1 MRGRGPAFL
10 NLGDVLALHAEQ
22 VARYGG
28 AAGVRGL
35 GLLESA
41 LAAPRATFGQEYLH
55 ASISEMAAAYLFHVV
70 RNHPFVGGNKRTG
83 LATAIS
89 FLGLNGLWL
98 EADPNELTD
107 LVLGVARERLP
118 APRSPS
124 SSVEAPFHGR
134 IDRPHRTVPLTT
146 GTSQAA

>member
-70 RNHPFVGGNKRTG
+70 RNHPFVDGNKRTG
-83 LATAIS
+83 LLAALV
-89 FLGLNGLWL
+89 FLDLNGITIDHPSDALY
-98 EADPNELTD
+98 ALTM
-107 LVLGVARERLP
+107 GVAEGRTEKQAIAAELEQLFR
-118 APRSPS
+118 AQASP
-124 SSVEAPFHGR
+124 
-134 IDRPHRTVPLTT
+134 
-146 GTSQAA
+146 